1 MGNTKVRAP
10 VFKGL
15 IGEADLQLKS
25 APMMRPRVE
34 AYAECYRVKMKV
46 KVVSDSSAP
55 VPLSMG
61 LGGREDLLEQRSS
74 TFLAPE
80 TGFVEDNVPTNQAG
94 GWEQA
99 WTDGWGMIQAR
110 FICCVLYFYCY
121 ISFASDHQALD
132 PGGWEPLY

>member
-1 MGNTKVRAP
+1 
-10 VFKGL
+10 
-15 IGEADLQLKS
+15 
-25 APMMRPRVE
+25 
-34 AYAECYRVKMKV
+34 MKV

>member
-34 AYAECYRVKMKV
+34 AYAECYRVKVKV

-61 LGGREDLLEQRSS
+61 LGEPSNHFRLLFPSILILSIGLQ
-74 TFLAPE
+74 
-80 TGFVEDNVPTNQAG
+80 
-94 GWEQA
+94 
-99 WTDGWGMIQAR
+99 
-110 FICCVLYFYCY
+110 
-121 ISFASDHQALD
+121 
-132 PGGWEPLY
+132 

>member
-34 AYAECYRVKMKV
+34 AYAESYRVKMKV
-46 KVVSDSSAP
+46 KVV

-110 FICCVLYFYCY
+110 FICCVLYFYC
-121 ISFASDHQALD
+121 
-132 PGGWEPLY
+132 